1 MRVRSGHIQGNF
13 ALRVCEPLCGECAVQ
28 RQILSPGGYQGEGI
42 SVPRMRAEMGSPW
55 SVSLLRHA
63 EWRLAVRGRSGL
75 GAAVQLQEVLPG
87 LDAAG
92 SQRLDGA
99 VIVGVADDQGR
110 AEEHTSELQSRFD
123 LVCSL
128 LLEKEKTEV

>member
-1 MRVRSGHIQGNF
+1 FTVTILVAGRGRRSWPCHF
-13 ALRVCEPLCGECAVQ
+13 FPTRRSSDL
-28 RQILSPGGYQGEGI
+28 
-42 SVPRMRAEMGSPW
+42 W

-63 EWRLAVRGRSGL
+63 EGRLAVRGRSGL